1 MGDFVGMNV
10 PIASIRGL
18 EDEVREKLQAVGITD
33 TQHLLEQARTEKQR
47 RELANRTG
55 TTPHVIKEAVNRAD
69 LLRLRGIG
77 ESFSNLLE
85 EAGVNSCKELQHRI
99 PEHLFQTLKEL
110 QASTKI
116 AHHAPTLAEVTE
128 WVAAAKTFA
137 ATSPE

>member
-1 MGDFVGMNV
+1 MRDFIGMNL

-18 EDEVREKLQAVGITD
+18 EHEVREQLEAAGITD
-33 TQHLLEQARTEKQR
+33 TEQLFEQAKTEQQR
-47 RELANRTG
+47 RELAHRLG

-69 LLRLRGIG
+69 LLRIRGIG
-77 ESFSNLLE
+77 AAFSNLLE

-99 PEHLFQTLKEL
+99 PEHLLQTLKQL

-116 AHHAPTLAEVTE
+116 AHHAPTLADVTE
-128 WVAAAKTFA
+128 WIAAAKTLA